1 MFASKSCFL
10 LSLFAIILLA
20 SGENQSCQY
29 SKTSI
34 IDKVLLLIPDETKF
48 LQIIHFLTRQEEI
61 YGSYLQSPSW
71 TTLCSVYDANSVFV
85 NFAHLLVKDNFDLNE
100 HVDKLYESFY
110 HQHLLEDR
118 LKFSDILA
126 GSADSIEKIL
136 QRLSPT
142 VKAKIL
148 KKIPYIGQL
157 QTAGTTMSLF
167 SELLSSVRL
176 PWEAIRN
183 IYRWWNREISG
194 KRAAKNVVDSLAVVG
209 GGAFGASA
217 GATIGSFFGPVGT
230 VIGGAIGGI
239 SGSITAAHFSE
250 EFTEWFFDLPKT
262 EALEN
267 AYNFLGVHHTESN
280 AEINRA
286 FRSLSMIY
294 HPDRRSGSEERFME
308 LQIYMAIIKAARG
321 QL

>member
-10 LSLFAIILLA
+10 LSLFAIILLV

-29 SKTSI
+29 SRTSI
-34 IDKVLLLIPDETKF
+34 INKLLDLIKDETK
-48 LQIIHFLTRQEEI
+48 LAQIAHFLTQQEEI

-71 TTLCSVYDANSVFV
+71 TTLCNLYDANSVFA
-85 NFAHLLVKDNFDLNE
+85 NFAQLLVKDSYDINE
-100 HVDKLYESFY
+100 NVDKLYESFY

-136 QRLSPT
+136 QRLSPA

-148 KKIPYIGQL
+148 EKIPYIGQL

-239 SGSITAAHFSE
+239 SGT
-250 EFTEWFFDLPKT
+250 
-262 EALEN
+262 LEN
-267 AYNFLGVHHTESN
+267 AYNALGVHHTESN

-286 FRSLSMIY
+286 FRSLSKIY
-294 HPDRRSGSEERFME
+294 HPDRRNGSEEKFVE